1 MLKKLFGGGE
11 KPKPQ
16 AAAPKADPA
25 KVQADL
31 ERQCDLMDKR
41 MKVLDNKVEESKAN
55 AIAAKK
61 AGKTQEAVKHMKMM
75 KMQ

>member
-16 AAAPKADPA
+16 AAPPKADPA

-41 MKVLDNKVEESKAN
+41 MKVLDNKVEE
-55 AIAAKK
+55 AK
-61 AGKTQEAVKHMKMM
+61 
-75 KMQ
+75 

>member
-16 AAAPKADPA
+16 QAAPPKADPA

-31 ERQCDLMDKR
+31 ERQSDLMDKR
-41 MKVLDNKVEESKAN
+41 MKVLDNKVEEAKKA
-55 AIAAKK
+55 AIAAKN

-75 KMQ
+75 KM